1 MSLPC
6 CSTINVAVFSLLSE
20 KNISNPWGPKEGG
33 PEGTGKEKVQA
44 TPVPKRGTKI
54 LRQRPE
60 GARDPRHGWF
70 FFWTRGGG
78 RHLPLR
84 APTAAP

>member
-6 CSTINVAVFSLLSE
+6 CSTINAAVFSRKSGKE
-20 KNISNPWGPKEGG
+20 INSPWGLKEGG
-33 PEGTGKEKVQA
+33 PEGTGKGKVQS
-44 TPVPKRGTKI
+44 TPVLKRGTKV

-70 FFWTRGGG
+70 FFWT
-78 RHLPLR
+78 
-84 APTAAP
+84 